1 MKTITRCRHVVVAL
15 ALVFL
20 AGCATTRA
28 PEPEL
33 LQRQIAAVDHAW
45 SDLRPGDTHAY
56 NAALAPI
63 VQRME
68 HETPANYQAQL
79 AAVGV
84 QVDKPEIKLP
94 LARYAGV
101 DRPPKLSADRIGI
114 PVLLD
119 FETKNSPVYPEAGLF
134 VPATAVYRRD
144 NGKAHLSLITGQN
157 SIDLGG
163 HTFPLTIDHDSFR
176 VAFGKRVR
184 RVARTGFRHLLRPTL
199 PQVKTQIYLIEP
211 YDPNKIPVLMVHGLQ
226 STPVAFLKLF
236 NAMRLDPELS
246 ARFQVWTFLYGTGG
260 PVLFNA
266 LSLRQELEKT
276 VRTLDPHDHDFAT
289 RNIVVVGHSMGGL
302 MAHTLV
308 SSSGDEIWNALF
320 LVPPGQ
326 LKGDKE
332 LARLVEDAMH
342 FRRNPRVVR
351 AVFMATPH
359 RGSRMADSWIGRMA
373 TRLIRLTPVLQTGL
387 PRGVRENA
395 AVMTPQGRAF
405 SSEMNITSVRTL
417 SPQDPGLL
425 ALARLPIQ
433 VPFHSIM
440 GQRHPGP
447 KEAASDGVVTYA
459 SAHVDDAASELLV
472 RSNHNVTNDPEA
484 QAEVCRILRLE
495 LQKTRKRDR
504 TVFTARRE

>member
-1 MKTITRCRHVVVAL
+1 MICDHVKMSTRCSQVVLAL

-33 LQRQIAAVDHAW
+33 LRRQVAVVDRAY
-45 SDLRPGDTHAY
+45 SNLRPGDMHAY
-56 NAALAPI
+56 NAALAP
-63 VQRME
+63 VVRRME
-68 HETPANYQAQL
+68 HETPADYQAQL
-79 AAVGV
+79 AAAGV
-84 QVDKPEIKLP
+84 QVDKPAIKLP
-94 LARYAGV
+94 LARYAPV
-101 DRPPKLSADRIGI
+101 HRQRKLSADSIGI

-119 FETKNSPVYPEAGLF
+119 FNTKHSPVYPEDGLF
-134 VPATAVYRRD
+134 VPATAVYRRI

-163 HTFPLTIDHDSFR
+163 HTFPLTLDHDSFK
-176 VAFGKRVR
+176 VAFNKRAKR
-184 RVARTGFRHLLRPTL
+184 IARTGFRHMLRPVH
-199 PQVKTQIYLIEP
+199 PQVRTQIYLVEP

-246 ARFQVWTFLYGTGG
+246 ARFQVWTFLYGTGT

-276 VRTLDPHDHDFAT
+276 LHALDPHDRDFAT

-302 MAHTLV
+302 IAHTLV
-308 SSSGDEIWNALF
+308 SSSGDEIWEALF
-320 LVPPGQ
+320 LVPPDQ
-326 LKGDKE
+326 LKGEKE
-332 LARLVEDAMH
+332 LSRLVEDAMR
-342 FRRNPRVVR
+342 FQRNPRVVR
-351 AVFMATPH
+351 AIFIATPH

-373 TRLIRLTPVLQTGL
+373 TRLIRLPPVLQTGL

-395 AVMTPQGRAF
+395 SVMTPQGRAF
-405 SSEMNITSVRTL
+405 SGEMNITSVRTL
-417 SPQDPGLL
+417 SPRDPGLL

-447 KEAASDGVVTYA
+447 KETGSDGVVTYA
-459 SAHVDDAASELLV
+459 SAHLDGAASELVV
-472 RSNHNVTNDPEA
+472 RSNHQLADNPEA
-484 QAEVCRILRLE
+484 QAEVGRILRLE
-495 LQKTRKRDR
+495 LRKKRKRD
-504 TVFTARRE
+504 